1 MEITFLGTSAMQPT
15 KERNLSSVL
24 FNYNSENILVDCGE
38 GTQRQMKIA
47 GLKPT
52 RINRILISHWHGDHV
67 LGLGGLIRY
76 LGANEYNNTLYIYGP
91 KGIKEYIKNIL
102 NSCVFTENVKIEL
115 IELKEGLIFEN
126 KEFYIESFRLYHTEV
141 CYGFNFIEKD
151 KRRINVKYLAKF
163 GLKTHPLVGELQRG
177 KDIVWEK
184 KKIKAKDATI
194 TVKGKKISFIIDTGF
209 DKSISKSVKESDL
222 VICEA
227 TYSDDLKEKAMKYKH
242 LTAKQAAEIAKQAKA
257 KKLILTHFSQRYPD
271 IKELE
276 KESKKLFKNT
286 TCAKDFMKI
295 VL

>member
-52 RINRILISHWHGDHV
+52 RITRILISHWHGDHV

-91 KGIKEYIKNIL
+91 KGINEYIKNIL
-102 NSCVFTENVKIEL
+102 NSCVFTENIKIEL
-115 IELKEGLIFEN
+115 IEIKGGLIFEN
-126 KEFYIESFRLYHTEV
+126 KEFYIESFRLNHTEV

-151 KRRINVKYLAKF
+151 KRKINIKSLAKF

-177 KDIVWEK
+177 KDIVWNK
-184 KKIKAKDATI
+184 KKIRAKDTTI

-209 DKSISKSVKESDL
+209 DENIIKSVKEADL

-227 TYSDDLKEKAMKYKH
+227 TYSDDLKEKAIKYKH
-242 LTAKQAAEIAKQAKA
+242 LTAKQAAEIAKKAKA
-257 KKLILTHFSQRYPD
+257 KRLILTHFSQRYPD
-271 IKELE
+271 VKNLE
-276 KESKKLFKNT
+276 RESKKLFKNT

-295 VL
+295 IL